1 MKYELCASM
10 MCADFRNLE
19 REITTLD
26 QNGIDVFHIDIMDGR
41 FVDNF
46 GMGYQDMK
54 AIRSLTD
61 KPLEAHLMVKNPWN
75 YLDALKHVGIDIIY
89 IHPEADMDPATTLEK
104 IRKMGFTPGI
114 AINPGTSLAYVEEL
128 FNWSDRVLAMCVNP
142 GHAGRQYVP
151 YSGKKVRRLLEFGK
165 EYNFDVVWDGSCTM
179 ERMEEFAPLG
189 VKGFVLGT
197 ALLFGKEKSYAE
209 ILPNIRREMDKL
221 TAEIERRDKNE

>member
-1 MKYELCASM
+1 
-10 MCADFRNLE
+10 
-19 REITTLD
+19 
-26 QNGIDVFHIDIMDGR
+26 
-41 FVDNF
+41 
-46 GMGYQDMK
+46 
-54 AIRSLTD
+54 
-61 KPLEAHLMVKNPWN
+61 
-75 YLDALKHVGIDIIY
+75 
-89 IHPEADMDPATTLEK
+89 
-104 IRKMGFTPGI
+104 
-114 AINPGTSLAYVEEL
+114 
-128 FNWSDRVLAMCVNP
+128 MCVNP